1 MIESIV
7 PRWEWRAFAGRLGDA
22 DDQLAARRPE
32 RERQSDEIYLVAAD
46 SEASVKV
53 RDGLMD
59 IKRLERV
66 GDGGLEQWKP
76 VLKAAF
82 PLQRADAHAMLDAL
96 GTPASTLERDAYTL
110 DELIAEVVAPRTDL
124 LAVKV
129 HKRRAHYTV
138 ERLHGRA
145 LGAANRPR

>member
-32 RERQSDEIYLVAAD
+32 REHQSDEIYLVAAE

-53 RDGLMD
+53 RDGLID

-66 GDGGLEQWKP
+66 GDGGLEQWRP

-82 PLQRADAHAMLDAL
+82 PLPRADVRGLLDAL
-96 GTPASTLERDAYTL
+96 GAPAGTLDRDAYTL
-110 DELIAEVVAPRTDL
+110 DQLIAEVVAPTHRPARDQGAQAACAL
-124 LAVKV
+124 
-129 HKRRAHYTV
+129 HRR
-138 ERLHGRA
+138 RLHGRA